1 MGKDRRVDELP
12 AELAWCKT
20 RLQKM
25 RAVKEAFEAE
35 ARDRAARKAAEKARQ
50 KGDEQAAATAADKA
64 TQSRGPSAASPTPSS
79 A

>member
-1 MGKDRRVDELP
+1 MLTSCQLSRLVQDASSKDARREGGLRGRG
-12 AELAWCKT
+12 E
-20 RLQKM
+20 RQGG
-25 RAVKEAFEAE
+25 E
-35 ARDRAARKAAEKARQ
+35 KAAEKARQ